1 MLKDTILTTQFHL
14 KELNN
19 DLQMITYSTPL
30 SRIHVKLSGK
40 LWQEKLREMREEL
53 LRSESTLAEKQE
65 LERVNAEQKKKIL
78 LCEK

>member
-78 LCEK
+78 LCCV

>member
-1 MLKDTILTTQFHL
+1 
-14 KELNN
+14 
-19 DLQMITYSTPL
+19 MITYSTPL